1 MLKMMR
7 VTSVSRSCVDLV
19 KLSERFESKPYLCPA
34 GVPTIGYGTT
44 MYPNGARVRLK
55 DKPINE
61 QVAIQYLLHDLNQ
74 KAKRVDSFTRDD
86 ITQGMFDA
94 LVDFAYN
101 VGEGALQKST
111 LLKKVNANPHDPTIG
126 MEFMKWVFA
135 DGSKN
140 GKDDD
145 GDGLIDEPG
154 EKQKLRGLTLRNEAR
169 VKIYYS

>member
-1 MLKMMR
+1 MSR
-7 VTSVSRSCVDLV
+7 IITVSSKCVELV
-19 KLSERFESKPYLCPA
+19 KLSESFISKTYICPA

-44 MYPNGARVRLK
+44 LYPNGARVRMT
-55 DKPINE
+55 DKPISE
-61 QVAIQYLLHDLNQ
+61 EVGRQYLMHELNQ

-111 LLKKVNANPHDPTIG
+111 LLKKVNANPLDPTIG
-126 MEFMKWVFA
+126 TEFMKWVFGG
-135 DGSKN
+135 DGTRN

-145 GDGLIDEPG
+145 GDGLIDEAG
-154 EKQKLRGLTLRNEAR
+154 EKQRLGGLVTRNTAR